1 VSWVAGRHHGRVT
14 TTYTRAAPDRSIAG
28 EASET
33 VTVRWHDV
41 VTQADAA
48 LRMHV
53 AREVG
58 VQPESVRV
66 GRLCGR
72 CGSAEHGRPWASHG
86 VHVSLAR
93 SGPHLVTAVSTAGPV
108 GVDVERVTDVEGAWG
123 DLSTVLDV
131 GTPVGGTARAAL
143 WCRIEAALKQD
154 GAGFALPCD
163 PEVLARRPVDAL
175 VAPDGYCAA
184 VACDPS

>member
-1 VSWVAGRHHGRVT
+1 MTA
-14 TTYTRAAPDRSIAG
+14 TYTGTAP
-28 EASET
+28 EAPNARDATDT

-41 VTQADAA
+41 ATEADTA

-53 AREVG
+53 AAEVG
-58 VQPESVRV
+58 VQPESVTV

-72 CGSAEHGRPWASHG
+72 CGSAAHGRPWSSHG

-93 SGPHLVTAVSTAGPV
+93 SGPHLVTAVSTTGPV
-108 GVDVERVTDVEGAWG
+108 GVDVECVANVDRAWS
-123 DLSTVLDV
+123 DLCAVMDLGS
-131 GTPVGGTARAAL
+131 PVGGTARAAV

-154 GAGFALPCD
+154 GAGLARPFD
-163 PEVLARRPVDAL
+163 PQSLARRAVDPL

-184 VACDPS
+184 VACDRS